1 METADNNKLDLI
13 LESLDRIESRLRQLE
28 CYCKE
33 NENNFM
39 REVSANILGDYIYNI
54 LDNNWIKWNKK

>member
-13 LESLDRIESRLRQLE
+13 LESLDRIESRLRRLE
-28 CYCKE
+28 CCCKE

-39 REVSANILGDYIYNI
+39 REVGANVLGDYLYDV
-54 LDNNWIKWNKK
+54 LDKRWFRNS